1 MANGT
6 LAVSQLEILTQSGT
20 GIITVVPPATNT
32 NRTLTLPDITA
43 TVITDSAGILNIGSG
58 QVYKDASGNVGIGT
72 SSPTSGNGNVNR
84 IIQVAASGN
93 TSATVIASTAGT
105 GLDNAGIFEA
115 RATAQSSGT
124 DRLGQIYFGRDNTST
139 TALSAYMGF
148 STAANGTFAERARI
162 DSSGNL
168 LVGTTSNLGGRL
180 MVSADSTGAVYPA
193 VLNNSAGGTAN
204 QVLVEFR
211 RTSGQVGTISSTNT
225 TAAYNTASDYRL
237 KEDVQPM
244 QGALDRVAA
253 LKPCTYKWKVD
264 GSDGQGFIAHELA
277 EVEAGCVT
285 GEKDAVDAEGNPQ
298 YQGIDTSFLV
308 ATLTAAIQEQQTLI
322 VQLQADIAALKSA
335 QA

>member
-72 SSPTSGNGNVNR
+72 ASPAYKVD
-84 IIQVAASGN
+84 I
-93 TSATVIASTAGT
+93 T
-105 GLDNAGIFEA
+105 GQG
-115 RATAQSSGT
+115 RATTGFAVST
-124 DRLGQIYFGRDNTST
+124 DGSTFTPATLNAIPNYGVGYITST
-139 TALSAYMGF
+139 SQTALSGF
-148 STAANGTFAERARI
+148 GGVVFYTNQAERARI